1 VHVLGSARESGW
13 TGWRGRVPPRLGLRE
28 HPSNLI
34 RIMPAQGIHDALR
47 PSSRR
52 FHPMRALQREKLL
65 IHVVL
70 SIAGSDS
77 SAGAGIQADLKTISA
92 CGGYGA
98 TVITAVTA
106 QNTQGV
112 REAAEIPLALIE
124 AQIEAVFDDLQVT
137 AVKTGMLSSAAIV
150 ESVAQALQRH
160 RPPHFVLD
168 PVMIAKSGHALLRDD
183 AMESVRRRLLPLAT
197 LVTPNRHELERLAGM
212 SVRSYA
218 EAEAAARRLLDGG
231 CAAVLVKGGHM
242 ETEDATDLLVTT
254 EAVLRFSSPR
264 LQTRHTHGTGCT
276 LSAAI
281 ATYLGGGAPL
291 PQAVERA
298 KRYVTAAIAAGLPLG
313 AGQGPTDHFFYLRR
327 SDGAAWIEGLQTLS
341 PGTGGKQSGGSR
353 A

>member
-1 VHVLGSARESGW
+1 
-13 TGWRGRVPPRLGLRE
+13 
-28 HPSNLI
+28 
-34 RIMPAQGIHDALR
+34 
-47 PSSRR
+47 
-52 FHPMRALQREKLL
+52 
-65 IHVVL
+65 
-70 SIAGSDS
+70 
-77 SAGAGIQADLKTISA
+77 
-92 CGGYGA
+92 
-98 TVITAVTA
+98 
-106 QNTQGV
+106 
-112 REAAEIPLALIE
+112 
-124 AQIEAVFDDLQVT
+124 
-137 AVKTGMLSSAAIV
+137 
-150 ESVAQALQRH
+150 
-160 RPPHFVLD
+160 
-168 PVMIAKSGHALLRDD
+168 
-183 AMESVRRRLLPLAT
+183 
-197 LVTPNRHELERLAGM
+197 
-212 SVRSYA
+212 
-218 EAEAAARRLLDGG
+218 
-231 CAAVLVKGGHM
+231 M